1 MHPDAHEG
9 RGEIGGEAGELSGRL
24 VLVLGCHRSGTSV
37 VAQSLTCLGAELGP
51 KSQWSGADNP
61 SGFAEDLDVLA
72 IDEILLTMLGIPWF
86 NAEPIDWPPQSRDMT
101 RLGAF
106 VTKLVRERL
115 RQFPLWAVKEPRLC
129 RLLPFWRPVFAAVGC
144 SVSVVHVV
152 RHPLAVAQSMLHRNG
167 IPIESG
173 LAVWLAYTRAARAD
187 ADPAWRIHQ
196 AETRL
201 IPGRKVGAPT
211 GQTTKVSLMD
221 KNGTVWL
228 THTNRV
234 LFSPH
239 GAYALTLRKGT
250 ESKMFFRTVFPP
262 Q

>member
-1 MHPDAHEG
+1 MHPDAPEG

-129 RLLPFWRPVFAAVGC
+129 RLLPFWRSVFAAVGC

-187 ADPAWRIHQ
+187 ADPAWPAATVCYEDLMTDPATQIARIG
-196 AETRL
+196 ATL
-201 IPGRKVGAPT
+201 GLPIDVGAT
-211 GQTTKVSLMD
+211 Q
-221 KNGTVWL
+221 
-228 THTNRV
+228 
-234 LFSPH
+234 LFARDSVRLDLWHQEGDGP
-239 GAYALTLRKGT
+239 L
-250 ESKMFFRTVFPP
+250 PP
-262 Q
+262 GVAAEWAAAREGCR